1 MIFFYLVVASLDEIW
16 LVPRRQQS
24 YIVLLQYAYCNKF
37 TPDFK
42 KITKSLIC
50 RFSGLTAE
58 DLHGVRTRL
67 RDVQA
72 VLLMKFKAS
81 DILIGHSLESD
92 LKALKVGNMGIN
104 LQSTLEQCVSDSSR
118 IFMQT
123 RIEFFLSFL
132 WIRIP
137 RWEFCIAL
145 WTSSIRN
152 LQRFV
157 AVNWTSL

>member
-1 MIFFYLVVASLDEIW
+1 MIFLFCRWMRFDWFQNVNNLTSYSYNSLIATNFSQN
-16 LVPRRQQS
+16 L
-24 YIVLLQYAYCNKF
+24 
-37 TPDFK
+37 K
-42 KITKSLIC
+42 KITKCLIC

-104 LQSTLEQCVSDSSR
+104 LQSTFFYENWDR
-118 IFMQT
+118 FIFIFMDSDHSL
-123 RIEFFLSFL
+123 RILH
-132 WIRIP
+132 
-137 RWEFCIAL
+137 C
-145 WTSSIRN
+145 
-152 LQRFV
+152 
-157 AVNWTSL
+157 SLDFELNQKSAKVCGS